1 MTDISPAH
9 QAPIASEADP
19 LAFTPVPFAVKR
31 YRGWTPDRQRRF
43 IYQLS
48 RIGIVSAAAKAVGM
62 SRDSAY
68 KLRGRKGADS
78 FASAWDMALE
88 MGHDNA
94 NEHAITRAIEGY
106 MVPYFYGGLMRG
118 EVRRYDSRLLFALL
132 KARSKRNR
140 SSMMR
145 NG

>member
-1 MTDISPAH
+1 MPHTSPARK
-9 QAPIASEADP
+9 APLTREDDP
-19 LAFTPVPFAVKR
+19 LFFTPVPFAVKR
-31 YRGWTPDRQRRF
+31 FGGWTPDRQRQF

-48 RIGIVSAAAKAVGM
+48 RIGVVSAAAKAVGM

-78 FASAWDMALE
+78 FATAWDMALE

-106 MVPYFYGGLMRG
+106 IVPYFYGGVMRG
-118 EVRRYDSRLLFALL
+118 EVRRYDNRLLFALL
-132 KARSKRNR
+132 KARSK
-140 SSMMR
+140 
-145 NG
+145 